1 MIKNDDT
8 RINVYIAVGKLR
20 AAYLIAI
27 RLGKEDKVRLIR
39 DDAQKS
45 GQTSVYEICKKWLE
59 NRSNEQ

>member
-8 RINVYIAVGKLR
+8 RINVYMAVSKLR

-27 RLGKEDKVRLIR
+27 RLGKEEKVRAIR

-45 GQTSVYEICKKWLE
+45 GQTSVYDMCKKWLE
-59 NRSNEQ
+59 NRANEQ